1 MRSAS
6 SLRIQVNGEPREVDD
21 DITLL
26 QLVTSLSFKS
36 ERIAVELNEIVVRRT
51 HWDNTKLKTGDK
63 VEIVHFV
70 GGGSTNC

>member
-6 SLRIQVNGEPREVDD
+6 SLRIHINGEPREVEDD
-21 DITLL
+21 TTLL

-36 ERIAVELNEIVVRRT
+36 ERIAIELNGIVVRRAD
-51 HWDNTKLKTGDK
+51 WDNTKLKTGDK

-70 GGGSTNC
+70 GGGRARC